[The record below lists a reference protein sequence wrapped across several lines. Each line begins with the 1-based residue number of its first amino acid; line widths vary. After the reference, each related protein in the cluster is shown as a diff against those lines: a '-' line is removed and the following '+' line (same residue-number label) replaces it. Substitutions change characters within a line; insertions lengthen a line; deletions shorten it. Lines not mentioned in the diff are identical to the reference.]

1 MTFPKMVN
9 AIRAGRIVGVIILV
23 QMVGGFLTNFVLEK
37 PLFGS
42 PGFLVNAAPHS
53 QQIALAALLALT
65 LEALMVAIAVTTF
78 PILRE
83 RTPALALWFAALAVV
98 TLAVAVVENS
108 GVMSM
113 VSVSQA
119 YASAGNAERQQ
130 LETIR
135 VVVASARN
143 WAHFLARIVDGAA
156 FFVFYA
162 ALFRGALVPRA
173 LAGLGLVAMILQV
186 TAVGMPLFGHE
197 VIFLLFAPAGLS
209 QLLLAVW
216 LLSKGFRPRPT
227 LDSVSTSG

>member
-1 MTFPKMVN
+1 MTYGKHPKM
-9 AIRAGRIVGVIILV
+9 AAADRAARIVGVIIPV
-23 QMVGGFLTNFVLEK
+23 QMVSGFLANFVLEK

-53 QQIALAALLALT
+53 QQIALAVLVALAM
-65 LEALMVAIAVTTF
+65 EALMVAIAVTTF

-113 VSVSQA
+113 VSVSQK
-119 YASAGNAERQQ
+119 YVQAGAVERAQ
-130 LETIR
+130 LESVR
-135 VVVASARN
+135 VIVASARN

-156 FFVFYA
+156 LFVFYA
-162 ALFRGALVPRA
+162 ALFRGTLVPRA
-173 LAGLGLVAMILQV
+173 LAGFGLAATILQMI
-186 TAVGMPLFGHE
+186 AVGMPLFGHD
-197 VIFLLFAPAGLS
+197 VIFPLLAPLGLC

-216 LLSKGFRPRPT
+216 LLSQGFRAQAT
-227 LDSVSTSG
+227 AATSN